1 MKFYVY
7 DYTKGGI
14 SDSKAIRNCFAD
26 AKKQKKRT
34 IVFDRKTWMVDE
46 AILLPSD
53 TTVIVDNCTIKQMD
67 ETFDNIF
74 RGDNLILDPENPY
87 GCPIDVK
94 ELSNIKIFGRGR
106 AILEGPEVNRIGYH
120 TVLEEEQVMV
130 GDFWGWRTHQISISN
145 CENFELGN
153 LAILKTRGWA
163 VSFDLSQNIYVH
175 DIEFFTNVKNGD
187 GIDFRSGCH
196 NCLVENITGETSDD
210 TVACT
215 ALGRREIVSVA
226 TKSKYLYPSEPAHKL
241 RKRDPED
248 YDISNVVIKNIRT
261 AGKEHGLICLAAN
274 GCRVHHILVDGFYE
288 PERADKW
295 RESTVKVY
303 TGYGTGY
310 TAGDLHHI
318 TVKNVDTTYSDHAV
332 YCNTQVENVSFENI
346 NHTDSVKKYRIDYPD
361 GINIEE

>member
-14 SDSKAIRNCFAD
+14 SDSEAIRNCFAD

-34 IVFDRKTWMVDE
+34 IVFDRKTWMIDE

-74 RGDNLILDPENPY
+74 RGDNLVLDPENPY
-87 GCPIDVK
+87 DCPIDVK
-94 ELSNIKIFGRGR
+94 ELSNIKILGRGR
-106 AILEGPEVNRIGYH
+106 AVLEGPEVNRVGYH

-130 GDFWGWRTHQISISN
+130 GDFWGWRTHQISISL
-145 CENFELGN
+145 CKNFELGN

-163 VSFDLSQNIYVH
+163 VSFDVSENLYIH
-175 DIEFFTNVKNGD
+175 DIEFFSRVKNGD

-215 ALGRREIVSVA
+215 ALASREVLPAV
-226 TKSKYLYPSEPAHKL
+226 TKSKYLYPSEPAHKM
-241 RKRDPED
+241 RKRVPED
-248 YDISNVVIKNIRT
+248 YDISNVIVRSVCT
-261 AGKEHGLICLAAN
+261 QGSEHELICLAAQ
-274 GCRVHHILVDGFYE
+274 GCNVYNVLIENITE
-288 PERADKW
+288 PENGTGW
-295 RESTVKVY
+295 REAAVKVY
-303 TGYGTGY
+303 TGYGNGY
-310 TAGDLHHI
+310 TPGDLHDI
-318 TVKNVDTTYSDHAV
+318 TLKNIHATYSDCAA
-332 YCNTQVENVSFENI
+332 YCNAEVEDIVFKNI
-346 NHTDSVKKYRIDYPD
+346 THKDNNKKYRIDYPD